1 MSTDII
7 TSEMN
12 VRIVQKEGSIQF
24 QNYEQLK
31 ASVNNFL
38 KKYAGLKLTEDNKQ
52 EIKKKRAE
60 LNSIAK
66 LLSAERIAA
75 KERFLKP
82 FELIETQIKE
92 LTTLIYDVS
101 AKLDAQ
107 VKAQETAEKQEK
119 ENALKKYFET
129 YLDAIPTLAFLKFED
144 IGLRITLSTSMSK
157 LEKQIDDY
165 IANVVSDLEE
175 IELSE
180 NKTRLLAKY
189 ELTKNL
195 EQSKQSL
202 QAELEKENKPKQQDA
217 VFDKLVSKRET
228 AQTVENE
235 TLSKSTIT
243 LKVRCTKNELLVLE
257 EFMQL
262 HKIDY
267 SKA

>member
-7 TSEMN
+7 TTEMN
-12 VRIVQKEGSIQF
+12 VQIIQKEGSIQF

-31 ASVNNFL
+31 ANVNNVL

-60 LNSIAK
+60 LNATAN
-66 LLSAERIAA
+66 LLNAERIAA
-75 KERFLKP
+75 KKKFLKP
-82 FELIETQIKE
+82 FELFETQIKE
-92 LTTLIYDVS
+92 LTALIQDVS

-107 VKAQETAEKQEK
+107 VKAQEAAEKQEK
-119 ENALKKYFET
+119 ENALKTYFEA
-129 YLDAIPTLAFLKFED
+129 YLDAIPTLSFLKFED
-144 IGLRITLSTSMSK
+144 VGLNITLSASMSK

-180 NKTRLLAKY
+180 HKTRLLAKY

-202 QAELEKENKPKQQDA
+202 EAELEKENRPKPQDE
-217 VFDKLVSKRET
+217 VFDRLVSKRET
-228 AQTVENE
+228 FKSVQSENIGKQTV
-235 TLSKSTIT
+235 L
-243 LKVRCTKNELLVLE
+243 LKVHCTTNELLMLE
-257 EFMQL
+257 QFMKTN
-262 HKIDY
+262 KIDY
-267 SKA
+267 SKV

>member
-31 ASVNNFL
+31 TSVSNTL
-38 KKYAGLKLTEDNKQ
+38 EKYAGLKLTEDNKQ

-60 LNSIAK
+60 LNSTAK
-66 LLSAERIAA
+66 LLSSERIAA
-75 KERFLKP
+75 KEQFLKP

-101 AKLDAQ
+101 TKLDIQ
-107 VKAQETAEKQEK
+107 VRAQEAAEKQEK
-119 ENALKKYFET
+119 ENALKTYFET
-129 YLDAIPTLAFLKFED
+129 YLDAIPTLSFLKFED
-144 IGLRITLSTSMSK
+144 VGLNITLSTSMNK

-202 QAELEKENKPKQQDA
+202 QAELEKENKPKQQDV
-217 VFDKLVSKRET
+217 VFDKLISKREN
-228 AQTVENE
+228 AQTVESE
-235 TLSKSTIT
+235 TVSKSTVI
-243 LKVRCTKNELLVLE
+243 LKVCCTKNELLALE
-257 EFMQL
+257 EFMQSR
-262 HKIDY
+262 KIDY
-267 SKA
+267 SKV